1 MSIFQ
6 VGWSLKMS
14 TDKQVLATKYRPQ
27 VFKELIGQDIIVE
40 AIEKSIAV
48 NKIPNAF
55 LFTGIRGV
63 GKTTIARILA
73 KSLNCVNPKKNNC
86 ISNNCANCE
95 QISQSRH
102 IDVLEICLLYT
113 SPSPRDAS

>member
-14 TDKQVLATKYRPQ
+14 TDKQVLAIKYRPQ
-27 VFKELIGQDIIVE
+27 VFEELVGQNIIVE
-40 AIEKSIAV
+40 AIQKSISLD
-48 NKIPNAF
+48 KIPNAF

-73 KSLNCVNPKKNNC
+73 KSLNLSL
-86 ISNNCANCE
+86 I
-95 QISQSRH
+95 H
-102 IDVLEICLLYT
+102 I
-113 SPSPRDAS
+113 